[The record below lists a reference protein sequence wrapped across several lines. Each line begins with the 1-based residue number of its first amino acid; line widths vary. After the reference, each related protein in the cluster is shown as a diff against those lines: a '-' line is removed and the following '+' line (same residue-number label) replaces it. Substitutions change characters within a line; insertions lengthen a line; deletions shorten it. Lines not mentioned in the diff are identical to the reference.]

1 MPTHSYFHP
10 FTMLVMGLALL
21 GCSESAPVVAS
32 MSAST
37 MLAKTTEAPPA
48 APSAAQS
55 AVSPPANAKNAV
67 AATPGSVV
75 IERCREADVTT
86 GKCVDAMC
94 VSYIGKGVWSEHFE
108 CVP

>member
-1 MPTHSYFHP
+1 
-10 FTMLVMGLALL
+10 MLVMGFALL

-37 MLAKTTEAPPA
+37 MLAKTTGAPPVA
-48 APSAAQS
+48 APVGTS
-55 AVSPPANAKNAV
+55 PANGKNEVAV
-67 AATPGSVV
+67 APGSIVV
-75 IERCREADVTT
+75 ERCREADATT

-94 VSYIGKGVWSEHFE
+94 VSYVGKGVWSEHFE